1 MGSQQHVVGWRMK
14 LEEEAFCCVCVCV
27 CVCVRVRVS
36 VVVDPADSESGV
48 FVGIFCVLS

>member
-14 LEEEAFCCVCVCV
+14 LEEEAFCCVYV

-48 FVGIFCVLS
+48 FVGNFCVLS